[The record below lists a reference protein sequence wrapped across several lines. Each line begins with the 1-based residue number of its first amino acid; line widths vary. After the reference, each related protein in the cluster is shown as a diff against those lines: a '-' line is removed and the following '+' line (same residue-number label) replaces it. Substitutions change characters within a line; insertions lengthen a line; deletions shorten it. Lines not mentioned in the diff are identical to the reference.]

1 MLVYVKLEVCSAN
14 QRVETYSVYGGTD
27 ETSLARPKSASFMT
41 SLLTSK
47 FSTIEWGY
55 QYHTIQEG
63 GKLGYQFT
71 FNELP
76 RVTSTNQ
83 A

>member
-1 MLVYVKLEVCSAN
+1 VYVKLEVCSAN

-47 FSTIEWGY
+47 FSTIE
-55 QYHTIQEG
+55 
-63 GKLGYQFT
+63 
-71 FNELP
+71 
-76 RVTSTNQ
+76 
-83 A
+83 